1 MTLKGLK
8 KRSHEEETRWQSV
21 REERRRL
28 MKMEANRMKRAGY
41 SEEQNNAE
49 RERNR
54 EQRAKLTKE
63 EAAAATRRNTDRR
76 RMARAKIAEGENETV
91 VESVVETVVETVVVV
106 VPYTG
111 EPPVLNHDKVAAFLG
126 REGMDEGM
134 GRQYSTNSVVE
145 KIIVNTVF
153 DMKGSCQ
160 NLEKFFEISNI
171 C

>member
-1 MTLKGLK
+1 
-8 KRSHEEETRWQSV
+8 
-21 REERRRL
+21 

-63 EAAAATRRNTDRR
+63 EAAAATRRNTNQR

-111 EPPVLNHDKVAAFLG
+111 EPPVLNHDEVAAFLG
-126 REGMDEGM
+126 REGMDEVM
-134 GRQYSTNSVVE
+134 GRQDSTNSVVE
-145 KIIVNTVF
+145 K
-153 DMKGSCQ
+153 GRHRRRR
-160 NLEKFFEISNI
+160 
-171 C
+171 